1 VGVVMVNNIKN
12 GGVNGGAVY
21 QSNKQQLDQVK
32 KDSATQAGIQQ
43 NVKGAEKDSVA
54 LTPQVKQLKELQ
66 KKIGEADGFDRK
78 KVEEIKKAISDGE
91 YKIDYDKL
99 ASKLA
104 DFEFNL

>member
-1 VGVVMVNNIKN
+1 MVNNIKN
-12 GGVNGGAVY
+12 GGVSGNTAY
-21 QSNKQQLDQVK
+21 QSNKQQIDQVK
-32 KDSATQAGIQQ
+32 QETAKQAGLQQ
-43 NVKGAEKDSVA
+43 QSVKAAEKDSVA

-66 KKIGEADGFDRK
+66 KRIGESDGFDRK

-104 DFEFNL
+104 SFEFNL